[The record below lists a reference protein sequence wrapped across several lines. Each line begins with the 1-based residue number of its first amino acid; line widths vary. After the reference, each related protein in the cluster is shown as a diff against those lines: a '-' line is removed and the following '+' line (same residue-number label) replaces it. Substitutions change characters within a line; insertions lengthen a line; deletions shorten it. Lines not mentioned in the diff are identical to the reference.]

1 MYQAGIYELL
11 DSLARAY
18 IAVSCSGVDCSVF
31 DVVLSLSLSLAERY
45 IPGVGRGVSNTDA
58 LKREIIH
65 RLYIAPQSHSE
76 LVKQF
81 RVSSNG
87 RYRYS

>member
-1 MYQAGIYELL
+1 MLFL
-11 DSLARAY
+11 VLSLML
-18 IAVSCSGVDCSVF
+18 F
-31 DVVLSLSLSLAERY
+31 SLSLSLAERY
-45 IPGVGRGVSNTDA
+45 IPGVGMGVSNTDA

-81 RVSSNG
+81 RVSSDG
-87 RYRYS
+87 Q

>member
-1 MYQAGIYELL
+1 MLHYFNVC
-11 DSLARAY
+11 Y
-18 IAVSCSGVDCSVF
+18 I
-31 DVVLSLSLSLAERY
+31 LLAERY

-81 RVSSNG
+81 RVSLLG
-87 RYRYS
+87 TLVL